1 MVIQVLEQDLSL
13 FYRRAKESYLECVSN
28 PENVFLQDEVQVPAT
43 AIELREIT
51 VKVVFEFRNA
61 SAYLLEVF
69 LALHAN
75 GKAIGRY
82 ECMMDKEGT
91 VFEDNLVFY

>member
-13 FYRRAKESYLECVSN
+13 FYRRAKESYLECVNN
-28 PENVFLQDEVQVPAT
+28 PENVFLQDEIQVPAT

-61 SAYLLEVF
+61 STYLLEVF

-75 GKAIGRY
+75 GKVIGRY

>member
-13 FYRRAKESYLECVSN
+13 FYRRAKESYLKCISN
-28 PENVFLQDEVQVPAT
+28 PENVFLQNEVQVPVT

-51 VKVVFEFRNA
+51 VKVVFKFRNA
-61 SAYLLEVF
+61 STYLLEVF

-75 GKAIGRY
+75 DKAIGKY
-82 ECMMDKEGT
+82 ECMMDTEGA